1 KLDDDLIGVAL
12 VETGPNDAYIWAE
25 KLRRIISNQEIKFED
40 KSFSVTVTIGVSAWD
55 GERSADNFVEKVK
68 RNFLKVLQNSENVV
82 KVF

>member
-1 KLDDDLIGVAL
+1 M
-12 VETGPNDAYIWAE
+12 
-25 KLRRIISNQEIKFED
+25 
-40 KSFSVTVTIGVSAWD
+40 TVTIGVSAWD